1 MAVLSL
7 KQITTENQKPGQKR
21 KTNKQKNKTAREES
35 VCKDKAV
42 SIFSSIQMFIYVISS
57 FLLHWNNFYLLSH

>member
-7 KQITTENQKPGQKR
+7 KQITTENQKPGQKKKK
-21 KTNKQKNKTAREES
+21 KTDREES
-35 VCKDKAV
+35 VCKRNRDKAV

-57 FLLHWNNFYLLSH
+57 FLLH